1 MLCFACLVLL
11 ATGRKEHR
19 PLGCQQTLLPSCLM
33 MSRPRKPK
41 QRPSQW
47 QSQKL
52 RAKPKPGQRL
62 CPKKKPAA
70 ENPSEPAAL
79 PEAPTAEDFKVDPLP
94 VEPKPMKRPA
104 AAPKAGTSK
113 KPATGNEGSIRCYKY
128 PYHKQ
133 KGPLKWGLKLKGQG
147 EQFTAWCLGWLF
159 VTFCQNFSLRQAS
172 HQRKF
177 Q

>member
-1 MLCFACLVLL
+1 MFRLFGPAGNWQER
-11 ATGRKEHR
+11 T
-19 PLGCQQTLLPSCLM
+19 PP
-33 MSRPRKPK
+33 PRMPADAVTELSDDEPAPK
-41 QRPSQW
+41 AKTAPKSV
-47 QSQKL
+47 
-52 RAKPKPGQRL
+52 AKPKAKGKTKAGAKALPQ
-62 CPKKKPAA
+62 KKPAA